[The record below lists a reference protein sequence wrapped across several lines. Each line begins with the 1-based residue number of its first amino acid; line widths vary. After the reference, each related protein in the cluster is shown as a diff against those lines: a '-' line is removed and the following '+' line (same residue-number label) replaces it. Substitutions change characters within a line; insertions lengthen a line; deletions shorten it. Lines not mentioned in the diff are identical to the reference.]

1 VLTMCRYS
9 DFVVNEIGVYG
20 EVVVL
25 TETKYE
31 NPAAQ
36 NQKKEKTQTTDE
48 VHRLYIRLY
57 LLTNNRLL
65 HRHLNP
71 PLTLHHFKNSS
82 PPRQYQTL
90 YPSTQQKAPPQ
101 QKSKPRH

>member
-1 VLTMCRYS
+1 MLMLCRYS
-9 DFVVNEIGVYG
+9 DFVVNEIGVDG

-36 NQKKEKTQTTDE
+36 NQKKEKTQKTDE
-48 VHRLYIRLY
+48 VNRLYMHLS

-82 PPRQYQTL
+82 PPKQYQTL

-101 QKSKPRH
+101 QKSNPRH